1 MGGSPQVSP
10 HPQPLKDAA
19 MGSKVLYGRTAL
31 GMDQYRLDPSE
42 KMDLGWVEWEG
53 GAYNG
58 TQFAG
63 AVRVPQVCSGVRVGD
78 KVTPLLTQ
86 LLSALFL

>member
-1 MGGSPQVSP
+1 MGGNPQVSP
-10 HPQPLKDAA
+10 HPQPLKDAD

-31 GMDQYRLDPSE
+31 DMGQYRPNPSNDI
-42 KMDLGWVEWEG
+42 DLGWVEWEG
-53 GAYNG
+53 GAYYG